1 MGAGPRDLR
10 SEETVLTLLS
20 ALEMTRSARAVEARA
35 PTRTAARRRRRRRVA
50 RRRGGGG
57 VAIFPRPDRVGEFG

>member
-1 MGAGPRDLR
+1 MGAGPRDLG

-35 PTRTAARRRRRRRVA
+35 PTRTAARRRRRRVA

>member
-1 MGAGPRDLR
+1 
-10 SEETVLTLLS
+10 
-20 ALEMTRSARAVEARA
+20 MTRSARAVEARA
-35 PTRTAARRRRRRRVA
+35 PTRTAARRRRRRVA